1 MRHILLSI
9 SILSVWMMKV
19 HTNFDDWPI
28 DPRWIHRKKKA
39 KELDTIYIDFD
50 HEQITVFF
58 CFVFMCICFLRTKLY
73 IIENI
78 FSWFGTKQ
86 CHFEIRQN
94 PILFLFYYY
103 IFVYFN
109 CKYVCHT
116 QTYLFQCVHSIHLFL
131 YIHHYFKGI
140 IFVRYSNGMVWRLY
154 WVLYFH
160 LIKITFNLTWR
171 SIY

>member
-78 FSWFGTKQ
+78 IFL
-86 CHFEIRQN
+86 IRYKTMSFWN
-94 PILFLFYYY
+94 KAESN
-103 IFVYFN
+103 FVFVLLLYF
-109 CKYVCHT
+109 C
-116 QTYLFQCVHSIHLFL
+116 LFQLQICLSHPNISISMCSFYSFVFIHSSLF
-131 YIHHYFKGI
+131 
-140 IFVRYSNGMVWRLY
+140 
-154 WVLYFH
+154 
-160 LIKITFNLTWR
+160 
-171 SIY
+171 